1 MNYILFHLWGPFSI
15 HSYGLCIALAVALFT
30 TFVQRDPRFM
40 RLQLEDVFHK
50 ILGVGI
56 AAAIFFGKFLY
67 LISEASDPQLIDLF
81 RFWEGGFSVLG
92 STIGVLLVI
101 PWYIH
106 SLNIP
111 LLPFFDLIALYAGLL
126 QGIGRVG
133 CFFAGCCFGAPSHAL
148 WAVRYHDPLCS
159 APLDTWLHPTQLYS
173 AALLIAIY
181 FLMTRVIQY
190 RVTSAGQL
198 GAIYLMLASAERFVT
213 DFMRDDRIIST
224 SFLSYHQW
232 VALGIIAG
240 AALFYK
246 IISMQRWP
254 KTKFV

>member
-111 LLPFFDLIALYAGLL
+111 LLPFF
-126 QGIGRVG
+126 
-133 CFFAGCCFGAPSHAL
+133 
-148 WAVRYHDPLCS
+148 
-159 APLDTWLHPTQLYS
+159 
-173 AALLIAIY
+173 
-181 FLMTRVIQY
+181 
-190 RVTSAGQL
+190 
-198 GAIYLMLASAERFVT
+198 
-213 DFMRDDRIIST
+213 
-224 SFLSYHQW
+224 
-232 VALGIIAG
+232 
-240 AALFYK
+240 
-246 IISMQRWP
+246 
-254 KTKFV
+254 